1 MTDGDRDRVITA
13 EVIAKAWKDD
23 AFRAR
28 LIADPHKV
36 LEEAGLKVPAGMK
49 VTVLANSATVANIVI
64 PYADRWEEAEDKF
77 FDGLRKMLPLPAGVE
92 LRVVQS
98 TKDHRFMVLPLAP
111 DTGALSEEDLM
122 AVAGG
127 GTGANVNNA
136 VNVNDGANVNVGGN
150 VNAGVNANAGVD
162 ISVVAIVA
170 T

>member
-23 AFRAR
+23 GFRRR
-28 LIADPHKV
+28 LIGDAGAV
-36 LEEAGLKVPAGMK
+36 LAEAGIKIPAGTK
-49 VTVLANSATVANIVI
+49 VTVLENSPTLANVVVPRAN
-64 PYADRWEEAEDKF
+64 KF
-77 FDGLRKMLPLPAGVE
+77 EQGKARFMEGIGRMLPLPEGVE
-92 LRVVQS
+92 LRFVQATES
-98 TKDHRFMVLPLAP
+98 HRYLVLPLAP
-111 DTGALSEEDLM
+111 DVGELSEEDLM

-127 GTGANVNNA
+127 GVGANVNNA

-150 VNAGVNANAGVD
+150 VNAGTNVNAGVD

>member
-23 AFRAR
+23 AYRAR
-28 LIADPHKV
+28 LIADPNKV
-36 LEEAGLKVPAGMK
+36 LTEAGAKVPEGMTIQ
-49 VTVLANSATVANIVI
+49 VVANSPTIANVVI
-64 PYADRWEEAEDKF
+64 PYAERWEEAEETF
-77 FDGLRKMLPLPAGVE
+77 FEGLRKILPLPAGIE
-92 LRVVQS
+92 LRVVQN
-98 TKDHRFMVLPLAP
+98 TKDVRYLVLPLSP
-111 DTGALSEEDLM
+111 DMGELSEEDLM